1 MNKSIYKISFE
12 LSSFDLNEE
21 YERLSDY
28 EKERISELD
37 AESFFDYE
45 EDDKYICFII
55 TTPIEMKKYLSILS
69 NNLIW
74 CNCVDISKDVLKFEM
89 DLEDY
94 LINLSTESSIK
105 LSFFI
110 DDIKDWILE
119 NLDIDMVLDRISQ
132 IGINS
137 LTKTEKEFLDKYQ
150 QTL

>member
-1 MNKSIYKISFE
+1 MNKLIYKISFE

-74 CNCVDISKDVLKFEM
+74 CNCVDISKDVLKFEI
-89 DLEDY
+89 DLEKE
-94 LINLSTESSIK
+94 LKSTPIINSIK
-105 LSFFI
+105 FSFFI
-110 DDIKDWILE
+110 DDVKDWILE
-119 NLDIDMVLDRISQ
+119 NLDIDMVLDRISE

>member
-1 MNKSIYKISFE
+1 MNKSIYKMSFE

-55 TTPIEMKKYLSILS
+55 TTPIEMKKYLSILG

-74 CNCVDISKDVLKFEM
+74 CNCVDISKDVLKFEI
-89 DLEDY
+89 DLEKE
-94 LINLSTESSIK
+94 LKSTPIINSIK
-105 LSFFI
+105 FSFFI
-110 DDIKDWILE
+110 DDVKDWILE

>member
-137 LTKTEKEFLDKYQ
+137 LTKTEKEFLDTYQ

>member
-110 DDIKDWILE
+110 DDVKDWILE
-119 NLDIDMVLDRISQ
+119 NLEIDMVLDRISK

>member
-1 MNKSIYKISFE
+1 MNKLIYKISFE

-110 DDIKDWILE
+110 DDVKDWILE

>member
-74 CNCVDISKDVLKFEM
+74 CNCVDISKDVLKFEI
-89 DLEDY
+89 DLEKE
-94 LINLSTESSIK
+94 LKSTPIINSIK
-105 LSFFI
+105 FSFFI
-110 DDIKDWILE
+110 DDVKDWILE
-119 NLDIDMVLDRISQ
+119 NLDIDMVLDRISK